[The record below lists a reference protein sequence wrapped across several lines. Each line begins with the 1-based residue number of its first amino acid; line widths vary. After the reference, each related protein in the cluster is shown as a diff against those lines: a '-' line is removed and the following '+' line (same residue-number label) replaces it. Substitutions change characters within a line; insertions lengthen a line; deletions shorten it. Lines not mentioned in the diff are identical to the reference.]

1 MAAQL
6 PRRRVLEN
14 SMAIVGGILVPLSS
28 RTRALAAPA
37 QLRKQDVRYQ
47 EQPKGSQRCETCSN
61 FVNPDGC
68 RVVAGPVDA
77 SGWCQLFQAK
87 PA

>member
-6 PRRRVLEN
+6 SRRRMLGN
-14 SMAIVGGILVPLSS
+14 ISSIGGIMAATSLPS
-28 RTRALAAPA
+28 RALDAPTR
-37 QLRKQDVRYQ
+37 LRKQDVRYQ
-47 EQPKGSQRCETCSN
+47 DQPKGSQRCETCSN

-68 RVVAGPVDA
+68 RVVAGSVDA